1 MQNYMDLAV
10 QYLPKLVGFLAIF
23 IVTWIVANIVRRVV
37 ANLLMKAK
45 LDASLSKFLAG
56 LIRWIVLFVGGSMA
70 LSSFGIQTAG
80 LAAVLASA
88 GLALGLAMQ
97 GTLSNVAAGVML
109 LIFRPFKVG
118 DYITVDGQSG
128 FVNAIDLFTTTLD
141 TLDNRRL
148 ILPNSNVFGKNME
161 NQTHHPVRRCDI
173 KVATNLGADV
183 HETKKVLE
191 NAALSVVSRNKEHA
205 PEAYLLGFGAG
216 CMEWDVRVWCDTP
229 NYFTVCQDTVFAVK
243 DALGKADILPPIP
256 VYQIIQK

>member
-1 MQNYMDLAV
+1 MNLAI

-23 IVTWIVANIVRRVV
+23 IITWIVANIIRKVV
-37 ANLLMKAK
+37 SNLLIQAK
-45 LDASLSKFLAG
+45 LDLSLAKFLSG
-56 LIRWIVLFVGGSMA
+56 LVRWVVLFVGGSMA

-88 GLALGLAMQ
+88 GLALGLALQ
-97 GTLSNVAAGVML
+97 GTLANVSAGVML

-128 FVNAIDLFTTTLD
+128 NVNAIDLFTTTLD

-148 ILPNSNVFGKNME
+148 ILPNANVFGKNME
-161 NQTHHPVRRCDI
+161 NQTHHPVRRCDV

-183 HETKKVLE
+183 HETKKILE
-191 NAALSVVSRNKEHA
+191 AAALTVATRNKEHA

-243 DALGKADILPPIP
+243 DALGKNNILPPIP
-256 VYQIIQK
+256 VYQIMQG